1 MCAVRLSGYHVVM
14 SVLKSQ
20 IVLNKKIK
28 TKVGLSAMA
37 NKVDVKEIG
46 GLRTSLLFYI

>member
-20 IVLNKKIK
+20 IELNKKTK

-37 NKVDVKEIG
+37 DKVDVKEIG